1 MGYFKLEDIK
11 KINTLKF
18 HFIQWDE
25 NNHVLTVF
33 LDRANKKNAL
43 HPQMINE
50 IAFVFQYASY
60 NDNVRALLLKA
71 NGDVFCSGLDL
82 KAVSGD
88 LENNISTVPK
98 PNSKI
103 LIAEI
108 FNKLYKPKICQLEGD
123 VYAGGLLLVAGCN
136 YVISLDD
143 LKFGLPEVKRGIF
156 PMQVMESLSKI
167 MPARNVIDWCV
178 RGYNLKSE
186 MAHSLGLVSKICS
199 KENIDLI
206 VNNWLKEVTDN
217 SPRAIQYG
225 LEAFDKIS
233 SSESNHE
240 YLLKML
246 ELVLNSDDA
255 NEGVSAFKE
264 KRNPNWK

>member
-1 MGYFKLEDIK
+1 MGYFKLDDIK

-18 HFIQWDE
+18 HFIQWSE
-25 NNHVLTVF
+25 KNHVLTVF

-88 LENNISTVPK
+88 LENNISTVPQ

-136 YVISLDD
+136 YVLSLKDIT
-143 LKFGLPEVKRGIF
+143 FSLPEVKRGIF
-156 PMQVMESLSKI
+156 PLQVMQSISSIIGLKKT
-167 MPARNVIDWCV
+167 IDWCI
-178 RGYNLKSE
+178 RSYKINAEIAKE
-186 MAHSLGLVSKICS
+186 WGLVDEICN
-199 KENIDLI
+199 KEN
-206 VNNWLKEVTDN
+206 
-217 SPRAIQYG
+217 
-225 LEAFDKIS
+225 
-233 SSESNHE
+233 
-240 YLLKML
+240 
-246 ELVLNSDDA
+246 
-255 NEGVSAFKE
+255 
-264 KRNPNWK
+264 